1 MVRCPAMPGQAGK
14 DARGTVL
21 SVSHQGAVGTTNKGA
36 EGSVGMFQRILV
48 PLDGSARAEQAVA
61 VAARLARVANG
72 AVVLI
77 EVANLHLEYGPQ
89 IDAPGLAP
97 IAVDRDYEDAVNYLK
112 TITQRPEL
120 AGIATETEMLS
131 GPIAETILSAAQR
144 HGADVIV
151 MSSHGR
157 TGFKRWAL
165 GSVAEQVTQHAKVPV
180 LVLRDA
186 EPALMRPTGEAGRRF
201 TALVPLDGSPLA
213 EAALQPAVELVAAL
227 AAPEQG
233 ALHLVQVV
241 DIPMPTDDTGLV
253 VDEEEQAM
261 DQREGAHEDARA
273 YLASVTQRLQQKLTP
288 RHRVAIT
295 SSVAYDVNVA
305 EAIIDTAEGRGDIQR
320 PTHEAP
326 CDVIVMATHGRGGL
340 DRWAMGSV
348 TDEVLRGTGL
358 PLLVVRP
365 QTVVDEAQAP
375 G

>member
-1 MVRCPAMPGQAGK
+1 MY
-14 DARGTVL
+14 
-21 SVSHQGAVGTTNKGA
+21 
-36 EGSVGMFQRILV
+36 QRILV

-77 EVANLHLEYGPQ
+77 EVANLHLEYGRQ

-97 IAVDRDYEDAVNYLK
+97 IAVDRDDEDAVDYLK

-120 AGIATETEMLS
+120 AGIATETEVLS
-131 GPIAETILSAAQR
+131 GPIAETILNAAQT

-157 TGFKRWAL
+157 TGFRRRVL

-186 EPALMRPTGEAGRRF
+186 EPALMRPTAEAGRRF

-233 ALHLVQVV
+233 ALHLMQVV
-241 DIPMPTDDTGLV
+241 DIPMPRDDQGLV
-253 VDEEEQAM
+253 ANEEEQAM

-273 YLASVTQRLQQKLTP
+273 YLASVTQRLQKKLTP
-288 RHRVAIT
+288 QHRVAIT

-305 EAIIDTAEGRGDIQR
+305 EAIIDTAEGRGDIQH
-320 PTHEAP
+320 PVHEAP
-326 CDVIVMATHGRGGL
+326 CDVIAMATHGRGGL

-365 QTVVDEAQAP
+365 QTIVDEAQAP